1 MDTFTDVS
9 DHFRWFAGRHVRS
22 HCVGDDLHY
31 RDVTFQGKASA
42 LPISFAEDIIK
53 YLFESEGFEP
63 TRGPWGH
70 VSQPVVSVDHHWLS
84 SIENLSCVLVEGL
97 ERNVDRSRYVP
108 IQVFG
113 LGKDIDELHVPGVD
127 QLE

>member
-22 HCVGDDLHY
+22 HCVGDDLHCW
-31 RDVTFQGKASA
+31 DVTFQGKASA
-42 LPISFAEDIIK
+42 LPIRFAEDIIK

-63 TRGPWGH
+63 TRGSWGH

-84 SIENLSCVLVEGL
+84 SIENLSCVLVKRL
-97 ERNVDRSRYVP
+97 ERDVESA
-108 IQVFG
+108 G
-113 LGKDIDELHVPGVD
+113 
-127 QLE
+127 